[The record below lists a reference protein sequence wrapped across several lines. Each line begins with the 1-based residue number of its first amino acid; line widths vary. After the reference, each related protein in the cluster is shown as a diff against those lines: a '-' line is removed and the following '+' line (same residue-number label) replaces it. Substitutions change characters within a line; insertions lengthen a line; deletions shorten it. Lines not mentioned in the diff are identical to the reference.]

1 MPNYL
6 IHEKRELLGSVD
18 ISQLRPGEN
27 LSLDGKIYRI
37 DSIKFTIVQVH
48 ETGDFMPV
56 AEITPPK

>member
-1 MPNYL
+1 MPNYV
-6 IHEKRELLGSVD
+6 IHEKRTVD
-18 ISQLRPGEN
+18 VSQQLQPGDN
-27 LSLDGKIYRI
+27 LSLDGTIYRI